1 MSTHTQIQ
9 DTAKMK
15 TLSMKL
21 RDMKMEAISTKLIAA
36 GILFLL
42 TLISGVI
49 VSHSGRP
56 LGVGLV
62 TVHKLIAVGTMVLI
76 GMAVNQLYKTVD
88 GKALIEMSIMV
99 IGAILFLALIAT
111 GALLTRE
118 EMQLPEVVLKI
129 HQVAPLL
136 ALTASTMTVYLL
148 VRGRA

>member
-1 MSTHTQIQ
+1 MLANRSEE
-9 DTAKMK
+9 
-15 TLSMKL
+15 
-21 RDMKMEAISTKLIAA
+21 RNVKMETISTKLIAA

-62 TVHKLIAVGTMVLI
+62 TIHKLIAVGTIVLT
-76 GMAVNQLYKTVD
+76 GMLVSQLNKTTD
-88 GKALIEMSIMV
+88 GKLLVEWGAIFIT
-99 IGAILFLALIAT
+99 AILFLALIAT

-136 ALTASTMTVYLL
+136 AVAFSTFTVYLL
-148 VRGRA
+148 SIGKT